1 MFVAE
6 WDTPLKHK
14 FKFSPSLKSTG
25 QQRKCEKCR
34 CISCQ
39 DPNRDPNRRS
49 LHQCHY
55 PECARQYKKT
65 SHLRAHLRSHIG
77 DQPYVCTWADC
88 ARRFT
93 RSDELHRHYRIH
105 TGEKNHKCPHCDK
118 CFSR

>member
-1 MFVAE
+1 MLEFH
-6 WDTPLKHK
+6 PH
-14 FKFSPSLKSTG
+14 TG

-39 DPNRDPNRRS
+39 DPHRDPNRRA

-77 DQPYVCTWADC
+77 DQPYLCTWAGC
-88 ARRFT
+88 SRRFT

-105 TGEKNHKCPHCDK
+105 TGEKNHKCPHCEK
-118 CFSR
+118 CFSRCVEHLQ